1 MTFEDLLNV
10 VIKYGSSDA
19 NEMDLALSELKG
31 FYDSTQSMISTLTE
45 TNTNLTNQVHQLS
58 LSRVS
63 FTNDAEDILSEEEI
77 EEQEYKDVLKK
88 MGITEE

>member
-19 NEMDLALSELKG
+19 NEMDSALSEIKG